1 MSFIVETQ
9 EHTLRGRKYGN
20 VVTIRLVCSVK
31 SLQGYDIIVPVDSI
45 PVGVRP
51 NDVQTFCISARNE
64 GSWAVAIFEPAS
76 IQIRSDGSIYLAT
89 GVGREDVSYI
99 NGAFTY
105 LVF

>member
-31 SLQGYDIIVPVDSI
+31 SLSGYDVIVPVDSI
-45 PVGVRP
+45 PTGVRP

-64 GSWAVAIFEPAS
+64 GSWASAIFEPSS

-89 GVGREDVSYI
+89 GTGREDVSYI